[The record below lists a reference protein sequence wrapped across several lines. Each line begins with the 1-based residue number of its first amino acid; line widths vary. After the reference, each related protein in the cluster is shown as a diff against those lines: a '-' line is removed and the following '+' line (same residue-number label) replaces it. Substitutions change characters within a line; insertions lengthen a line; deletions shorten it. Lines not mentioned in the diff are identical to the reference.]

1 MSHTFATLELS
12 AAAYNEIRE
21 KLKAAGYDHAF
32 HDDGHLDLHG
42 LAANTEHE
50 AGCYSK
56 PYPEGRGG
64 PCGCGVMFPRLNL
77 APLAA
82 AAALALKATES
93 AAAEIAQLDP
103 SEVAPLATRLERL
116 ERFKEYVHA
125 RLDQMNVPT
134 DPEPQA
140 NAAHGCRIEGRLNW
154 LLDQMIEAEDKAET
168 LEAAAAKLR
177 VPPDLFVLKKRGA
190 WWRPKAC
197 GYADGILY
205 AGTYTRAEAE
215 SYVNGASGEV
225 TMFPLEEAI
234 ADSLGPWGSIDQHT
248 LRAAFAHEAKRGGS

>member
-1 MSHTFATLELS
+1 MSHTFALLEVS
-12 AAAYNEIRE
+12 PAAYAEIRE
-21 KLKAAGYDHAF
+21 NLKAAGYDHAL
-32 HDDGHLDLHG
+32 HGDGVIDLHG
-42 LAANTEHE
+42 LALTTEHE
-50 AGCYSK
+50 AGCYAQ

-64 PCGCGVMFPRLNL
+64 PCSCRVIFGATPSLVV
-77 APLAA
+77 AEAA
-82 AAALALKATES
+82 AALKATES
-93 AAAEIAQLDP
+93 AAVEVSAAQ
-103 SEVAPLATRLERL
+103 LERL
-116 ERFKEYVHA
+116 STFKKYVHD

-134 DPEPQA
+134 DPEPVA
-140 NAAHGCRIEGRLNW
+140 SAAHGCRIEGRLNW

-215 SYVNGASGEV
+215 SYVNGSSGEV
-225 TMFPLEEAI
+225 TMFPLEAAI
-234 ADSLGPWGSIDQHT
+234 ADALGPWGSIDRNT
-248 LRAAFAHEAKRGGS
+248 LCAAFAHAEKRGES